1 MGLFL
6 FKKEFMKMRLWKS
19 KLAKMGIIDGIKEVI
34 EEEYDK
40 TSTSIGYSI
49 YVLNC
54 VDTHTILTNYPE
66 ILDNSIS
73 NKLSETLMDT
83 TSKKYQFT
91 EGKYI
96 WDGDYRT
103 DDKNIQVRYILFN
116 TYNLGHKYG
125 RVLAILLADH
135 PDGSDYPRF
144 NNIILLDNLDIDS
157 PLLDQAL
164 AKCKKGMIKAKK
176 WRDKNKEDSI
186 LMGRKK
192 YNKKFVRKE
201 AV

>member
-1 MGLFL
+1 MGSFL
-6 FKKEFMKMRLWKS
+6 FEKEFTKMRLWKS
-19 KLAKMGIIDGIKEVI
+19 KLAKMGIIDGIEEMI
-34 EEEYDK
+34 GEEYDK

-66 ILDNSIS
+66 IMDNDIS
-73 NKLSETLMDT
+73 NNLSETLMDA
-83 TSKKYQFT
+83 TSKKYPFA

-103 DDKNIQVRYILFN
+103 EDKNIQVRYILFN
-116 TYNLGHKYG
+116 PYNLGHKYG

-135 PDGSDYPRF
+135 PDESDYPRF
-144 NNIILLDNLDIDS
+144 NNVILLDNVDIS
-157 PLLDQAL
+157 KPMLDQAL
-164 AKCKKGMIKAKK
+164 AKCKKDMIKAKK
-176 WRDKNKEDSI
+176 WRDKNEEEST

>member
-1 MGLFL
+1 
-6 FKKEFMKMRLWKS
+6 MRLWKS
-19 KLAKMGIIDGIKEVI
+19 KLAKMGIIDGIEDI
-34 EEEYDK
+34 IGEEYDK

-66 ILDNSIS
+66 IMDNDIS
-73 NKLSETLMDT
+73 NRLSETLMDT
-83 TSKKYQFT
+83 TSKKYTFD

-103 DDKNIQVRYILFN
+103 EDKNIQVRYILFN
-116 TYNLGHKYG
+116 PYNLEHKYG

-135 PDGSDYPRF
+135 PDESDYPRF
-144 NNIILLDNLDIDS
+144 NNVILLDNMDIS
-157 PLLDQAL
+157 RPLLDQAL
-164 AKCKKGMIKAKK
+164 AKCKKDMIKAKK
-176 WRDKNKEDSI
+176 WRDKNEEESTLI
-186 LMGRKK
+186 GRKK